1 LSFNKKHLLG
11 IQDLT
16 KSEILTILDTA
27 ESLKEISKREVKK
40 VPALRGKTIVNLFF
54 EPSTRTKSSFE
65 MAAKRLSAD
74 ISSFTKISSSA
85 VKGETLK
92 DTVLNLEAMQTDALV
107 IRHSSS
113 GAAHFL
119 STFCKSHVINAGDG
133 SHEHPTQ
140 ALLDAFTI
148 REEKKKFT
156 GLRVVIAGD
165 ILHSRVAR
173 SNIFLLKKMGAD
185 VVLVG
190 PPSLVPPK
198 MAQLGAKIDYNMDR
212 AVKNADVIMMLR
224 IQLER
229 QQKNFFPT
237 IREYRNLFSLSPKR
251 FELADK
257 NAIIMHPGP
266 INRDVEISTKLA
278 DSLKS
283 VILKQVENGIAV
295 RMAVLYLLLGG
306 KERDFTD

>member
-74 ISSFTKISSSA
+74 ISSFTKISSST